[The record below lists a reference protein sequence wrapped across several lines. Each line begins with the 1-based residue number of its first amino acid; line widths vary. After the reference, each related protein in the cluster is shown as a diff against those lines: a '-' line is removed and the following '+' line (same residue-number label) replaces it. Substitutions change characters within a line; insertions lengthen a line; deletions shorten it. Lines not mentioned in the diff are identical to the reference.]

1 MRQQA
6 TLKSNRQTKEVLKLA
21 KKEKKKAGCLSR
33 IFKVFSY
40 FCVAIV
46 ILAFIGSVNRHSSED
61 TAAQD
66 ESNVQVEQTTSA
78 EKTSAPT
85 KTPKPT
91 NTSKP
96 TNTPKPTDTP
106 KPTATPE
113 PDTLQGWAEAVAN
126 SVYGSFD
133 PKYSNLISVTCE
145 QVDGESAPMIQLDV
159 KYPNTF
165 MLKNDDRMDSFLYN
179 AKRANEKF
187 ANLAKEGK
195 IEYGSVNIIAH
206 TTYLDKYG
214 NESDGMAASIRVKA
228 SEAAKVN
235 WDIRNFTA
243 EMMPGIAVS
252 FGINPIIKEGLSV
265 EYYAQIRN
273 IRLE

>member
-1 MRQQA
+1 M
-6 TLKSNRQTKEVLKLA
+6 A

-78 EKTSAPT
+78 EKTSAPK
-85 KTPKPT
+85 KTPEPT

-96 TNTPKPTDTP
+96 TNTP

-133 PKYSNLISVTCE
+133 LKYSNLISVTCE

-159 KYPNTF
+159 KYPDTF
-165 MLKNDDRMDSFLYN
+165 MRKNDDRMGSFLYN
-179 AKRANEKF
+179 AKCANEKF
-187 ANLAKEGK
+187 ADLAKEGK

>member
-1 MRQQA
+1 M
-6 TLKSNRQTKEVLKLA
+6 A

-46 ILAFIGSVNRHSSED
+46 ILAFIGTVNKRSSED
-61 TAAQD
+61 TVAQD
-66 ESNVQVEQTTSA
+66 ESNAQVEQTTGE
-78 EKTSAPT
+78 EKTPAPTKMPKPT

-91 NTSKP
+91 NT
-96 TNTPKPTDTP
+96 P

-113 PDTLQGWAEAVAN
+113 PTTLEGWAESVAN
-126 SVYGSFD
+126 SIYGSYD
-133 PKYSNLISVTCE
+133 PKYSDLISVTCE
-145 QVDGESAPMIQLDV
+145 QMLGEDAPMIQLDV
-159 KYPNTF
+159 KYPDTF
-165 MLKNDDRMDSFLYN
+165 MRKNDDRMGGFLYN
-179 AKRANEKF
+179 AKEANEKF

-195 IEYGSVNIIAH
+195 IVYGSVNIVAH

-252 FGINPIIKEGLSV
+252 FGINPIIRDGLSL
-265 EYYAQIRN
+265 EYYSKIRK
-273 IRLE
+273 